1 MAAEYQIVTGVNKR
15 QLSEFLIREGQFLLP
30 MVKLIEQS
38 ELAIDQM
45 IDVLGRASIEAVL
58 ELSAQETAGAKSPG
72 KASGDVR
79 WHGRQDGI
87 VHLAERKVNVS
98 KPRLRHKTAG
108 EVNIPAYEA
117 LRTEGKLARRMM
129 DILLYGVSTR
139 RYEKVLPEMADS
151 LGISKSSVSRANIE
165 AGGKLLA
172 ELAGR
177 RRRGRRGK
185 QACPGAARGLQRE
198 RDHRGRV
205 AQGPGGQ
212 GGQAAAEP
220 PPAVRDRRGQGAA
233 QRDQRGV
240 WVGEPGAALSCSQ
253 ASQRLWPLGGRPAR
267 QRQEHPAGGVEARG
281 RRRGDQAGRATGQV
295 VRAEVPVGR
304 REPARGAG
312 GDVHP
317 QSTGPSAQALALPG
331 DDQPDRLH
339 ALGRASADAARDPL
353 AGRRDG
359 AALGLGGVRGDGGEL
374 QEDHGIPAALDAQ
387 ACPRRVAGGGRSW
400 SQEEGRVTCDDPRA
414 ATEPSTTDGTS
425 SRSQPTVLRT
435 FTSASQAPQPPA
447 LT

>member
-172 ELAGR
+172 ELAERRFDDLEILVIYIDGIRLGEHHVLGAVGVDAAGNKHVLGLREGSSENAITVGELLKDLVDKGVKPQPNR
-177 RRRGRRGK
+177 RRLFVIDGARALRNAINEVYGSANPVQRCRVHKLRNVCGHLPRDQHANVRSTLRAAWKLEDADEGIK
-185 QACPGAARGLQRE
+185 QVEQLAKWYE
-198 RDHRGRV
+198 RKY
-205 AQGPGGQ
+205 PS
-212 GGQAAAEP
+212 AAASLREGLEEMFTLNRLDLP
-220 PPAVRDRRGQGAA
+220 PKLSRCLATTNLIDSTHW
-233 QRDQRGV
+233 GV
-240 WVGEPGAALSCSQ
+240 
-253 ASQRLWPLGGRPAR
+253 R
-267 QRQEHPAGGVEARG
+267 QRTRRVTNWQDGAMALRWASAAFEATAANFRKIMGYQQLWMLKRVLDASPAE
-281 RRRGDQAGRATGQV
+281 
-295 VRAEVPVGR
+295 AEV
-304 REPARGAG
+304 GAKKK
-312 GDVHP
+312 
-317 QSTGPSAQALALPG
+317 
-331 DDQPDRLH
+331 
-339 ALGRASADAARDPL
+339 
-353 AGRRDG
+353 AG
-359 AALGLGGVRGDGGEL
+359 
-374 QEDHGIPAALDAQ
+374 
-387 ACPRRVAGGGRSW
+387 
-400 SQEEGRVTCDDPRA
+400 
-414 ATEPSTTDGTS
+414 
-425 SRSQPTVLRT
+425 
-435 FTSASQAPQPPA
+435 
-447 LT
+447 